1 MLTFGLVVDVHR
13 FAIDEQLPFML
24 NIFLAQS
31 FGLLGTL
38 TVISYATSGVF
49 LLAVPPL
56 AWAYVRLQR
65 TYRATSREI
74 KRIDAVTRSPLY
86 VHHPSRLCVRPAW
99 FALLTHSCSRGRGVC
114 PVQIFYVR

>member
-1 MLTFGLVVDVHR
+1 MLPKAHLLLGVTSGLVVGVHR

-38 TVISYATSGVF
+38 TVISYATSGIF

-74 KRIDAVTRSPLY
+74 KRIDAVTRSPLN
-86 VHHPSRLCVRPAW
+86 VRQRATLITLHVSLW
-99 FALLTHSCSRGRGVC
+99 GRHGLH
-114 PVQIFYVR
+114 F